1 MLEVKKLPE
10 DMSVFPVDKKDM
22 KRCPL
27 EGLFEEE
34 VKVGEEK
41 RSFYTYLAPGLHYNQ
56 PCLVVAPPSGADV
69 LSFLE
74 EGAYLSLAREQQFFL
89 HVLIPGGEGWNK
101 DGVDADYMN
110 RVYVQIQARTAY
122 VTMQDN
128 IYALGVGDGADVAQQ
143 AVMKMSSEW
152 AGLAT
157 FGDLTDKAL
166 LNANATLG
174 GEETGKTELSIQAV
188 KAPVPV
194 WMVLGKASEENEAV
208 KAYWMTQNDVDPT
221 PFSSSFAQEVY
232 FPSGICKSSQVN
244 EEKLS
249 QVRLTMGFEGKVSEG
264 LLKEVWAFLS
274 SACRHRGF
282 GHKMLRRR
290 LVPEDYGF
298 VKRTISIQGYERL
311 YYEYV
316 PETVK
321 RMVTKDVEAETAVV
335 KAGTAGKSREK
346 AGEKAIKE
354 KKVPLVV
361 CMHGRGGSAESF
373 LSLSG
378 LSRVAEERGFIACFP
393 EAGIYQQRPTGIKNI
408 LLWNGSYEG
417 EDIDDVGFIL
427 AMVKEEKDR
436 YPIDAGRVYACGQSS
451 GGMMT
456 SKLALSAPEVFA
468 AVSPW
473 SAIVDPERP
482 LVLPEN
488 ITPPVPYFFLF
499 GEKDWLCADPLNGEM
514 EFHVAKDIASFLRNL
529 IKIYGLGEPGR
540 YQVGEISYYVYRNE
554 KGVPMLTVGVVAE
567 MTHANYPRESW
578 ISYDEFF
585 AKFSRAEDG
594 RLLYLGEPACE

>member
-1 MLEVKKLPE
+1 MLEVKKFPE
-10 DMSVFPVDKKDM
+10 DMSVFPVDKNDLK
-22 KRCPL
+22 KCPL
-27 EGLFEEE
+27 EGLFAEE

-41 RSFYTYLAPGLHYNQ
+41 RSFYTYIAPGLHYNQ

-74 EGAYLSLAREQQFFL
+74 GGPFLSLAREQQFFL
-89 HVLIPGGEGWNK
+89 HVLLPAGEGWRE
-101 DGVDADYMN
+101 DGSDADYMD

-128 IYALGVGDGADVAQQ
+128 IYALGVGDGATIAQQ

-152 AGLAT
+152 AGLAS
-157 FGDLTDKAL
+157 FGDLSKNAL
-166 LNANATLG
+166 LNAHTTMG

-194 WMVLGKASEENEAV
+194 WMIWGGASKENEEV
-208 KAYWMTQNDVDPT
+208 KAYWMAQNDVDPT
-221 PFSSSFAQEVY
+221 PYSSSFAQEVY
-232 FPSGICKSSQVN
+232 FPSGTCKISQVN
-244 EEKLS
+244 EEKMS
-249 QVRLTMGFEGKVSEG
+249 QVRVTMGFEGEVRGE
-264 LLKEVWAFLS
+264 LLSQVWAFLS

-298 VKRTISIQGYERL
+298 VKRTISFQGYERL

-316 PETVK
+316 PESVK
-321 RMVTKDVEAETAVV
+321 QLAKAEM
-335 KAGTAGKSREK
+335 AGAEVGKVDA
-346 AGEKAIKE
+346 AGEKVGKTE

-378 LSRVAEERGFIACFP
+378 LSRVAEERGFIALFP
-393 EAGIYQQRPTGIKNI
+393 EAGVYQQRPTGIRNI
-408 LLWNGSYEG
+408 LLWNGSNEG

-427 AMVKEEKDR
+427 AMVEEEKGR
-436 YPIDAGRVYACGQSS
+436 YPVDGGRVYACGQSS

-456 SKLALSAPEVFA
+456 SKLALSAPKVFA

-482 LVLPEN
+482 LVLPES
-488 ITPPVPYFFLF
+488 IDPPVPYFFLF
-499 GEKDWLCADPLNGEM
+499 GEKDWLCADPQKGEM
-514 EFHVAKDIASFLRNL
+514 EFHVTKDIASFLKNL
-529 IKIYGLGEPGR
+529 IKVYGLGEPGR

-578 ISYDEFF
+578 ISYDEFL

-594 RLLYLGEPACE
+594 SLLYMGEPAY